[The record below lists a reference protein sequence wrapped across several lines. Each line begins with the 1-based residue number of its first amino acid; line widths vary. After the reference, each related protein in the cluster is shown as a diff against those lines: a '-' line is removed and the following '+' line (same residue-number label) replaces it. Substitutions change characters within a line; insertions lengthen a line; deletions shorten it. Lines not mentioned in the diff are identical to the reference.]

1 MVATPFLTTP
11 ALVLA
16 GFLWTFPSQAHAMCG
31 DREAVLNNL
40 EETYSEV
47 PEARGLASN
56 GNVIELVVSPSGSFT
71 ILYTMPNG
79 LVCVLAAGEGWGL
92 VKKTPPGEPA

>member
-1 MVATPFLTTP
+1 MVAIPFLTLP

-47 PEARGLASN
+47 PEDRGLASN
-56 GNVIELVVSPSGSFT
+56 GSVIELVVSPSGSFT

-79 LVCVLAAGEGWGL
+79 LTCVMAAGESWGP
-92 VKKTPPGEPA
+92 VEKKTPGEPV

>member
-1 MVATPFLTTP
+1 MVAPPCLTLP

-31 DREAVLNNL
+31 DRKAVLDNL
-40 EETYSEV
+40 EGTYSEV
-47 PEARGLASN
+47 PKDRGLAIN
-56 GNVIELVVSPSGSFT
+56 GSVIEVLVSPSGSFT

-79 LVCVLAAGEGWGL
+79 LACVMTAGESWGP
-92 VKKTPPGEPA
+92 VKKKTPGEPA

>member
-1 MVATPFLTTP
+1 MVAIPFLTLP

-16 GFLWTFPSQAHAMCG
+16 GFLWAFPSQAHALCG

-47 PEARGLASN
+47 PVALGLASN
-56 GNVIELVVSPSGSFT
+56 GSMVEVVVSPSGSFT
-71 ILYTMPNG
+71 ILYTMPGG
-79 LVCVLAAGEGWGL
+79 LACVMAAGEGWVPAG
-92 VKKTPPGEPA
+92 KKLPGEPA

>member
-1 MVATPFLTTP
+1 MTAP

-16 GFLWTFPSQAHAMCG
+16 GFLWAFPSQAHARCG

-40 EETYSEV
+40 EEKYSEV
-47 PEARGLASN
+47 PESRGLASN
-56 GNVIELVVSPSGSFT
+56 GSVVEIVVSPSGSFT

-79 LVCVLAAGEGWGL
+79 LACVMAAGESWGP
-92 VKKTPPGEPA
+92 VEKKTPGEPV

>member
-1 MVATPFLTTP
+1 
-11 ALVLA
+11 
-16 GFLWTFPSQAHAMCG
+16 MCG

-47 PEARGLASN
+47 PVSRGLASN
-56 GNVIELVVSPSGSFT
+56 GSVIEVVVSPSGSFT

-79 LVCVLAAGEGWGL
+79 LAGVMVAGESWGP
-92 VKKTPPGEPA
+92 VEKKTPGEPA

>member
-1 MVATPFLTTP
+1 MVAIPFLTLP

-16 GFLWTFPSQAHAMCG
+16 GFLLTFPSQAHALCG
-31 DREAVLNNL
+31 DRVSVLNNL

-56 GNVIELVVSPSGSFT
+56 GSVVEVVVSPSGSFT
-71 ILYTMPNG
+71 ILYTMPSG
-79 LVCVLAAGEGWGL
+79 LACVMAAGEGWGP
-92 VKKTPPGEPA
+92 VEKKTPGEPA